1 MDCETPHAVWA
12 RLEVFFIL
20 LRPCAARGERRDAR
34 DRRNPRRAA
43 ADEFRLPFVR
53 LTHFPKNHFAEKIKD
68 ENHAPRCTL
77 STLLHLSTSHAAYD
91 QQARL
96 SVLEIVQTLRR

>member
-12 RLEVFFIL
+12 RLEVFFYITPPM
-20 LRPCAARGERRDAR
+20 RGTCDVENAARTRESRDPTR
-34 DRRNPRRAA
+34 V
-43 ADEFRLPFVR
+43 PFVR

-77 STLLHLSTSHAAYD
+77 STLLHLSTSQAAYD
-91 QQARL
+91 QPARL
-96 SVLEIVQTLRR
+96 LVLEIVQTLCR